1 MTDESRAAPPPVVI
15 LCGGRGTRLG
25 ADTDVLPKP
34 LVTVGGRPILWQIM
48 SHYARFGLNRF
59 ILCLGY
65 KGEQI
70 REYFLNYRVQNNDFT
85 IQLNGGEPRVIS
97 HLTDVIDWEVTCADT
112 GLDAQTGA
120 RIKRI
125 EKYIDSPYFL
135 CTYGDGVSDVNILDL
150 VDFHRQHGRVAT
162 VTGVHPPAR
171 WGELVLGEDTAVA
184 GFTEKPALGPRAGA
198 GAYVNGGFFVFN
210 RELFEYLSAEDDCV
224 LERTPLER
232 LAAENQL
239 RIFRHDG
246 FWQAMD
252 VPKDRDMLNE
262 LFASNGGAYP
272 GTASAPDGSEN
283 GVGAGQPAVKH

>member
-1 MTDESRAAPPPVVI
+1 MTKETGTAPPPVVI

-25 ADTDVLPKP
+25 AETEVLPKP

-48 SHYARFGLNRF
+48 SHYARFGMNRF

-85 IQLNGGEPRVIS
+85 IQLNGGEPRVVS
-97 HLTDVIDWEVTCADT
+97 HLTDVIDWEVTCAET

-135 CTYGDGVSDVNILDL
+135 CTYGDGVSDVNIVDL
-150 VDFHRQHGRVAT
+150 VAFHTNHGRVAT

-171 WGELVLGEDTAVA
+171 WGELVLGEDTAVS

-210 RELFEYLSAEDDCV
+210 RQLFDYLSAADDCV
-224 LERTPLER
+224 LEREPLER

-262 LFASNGGAYP
+262 LFAKHGGTYP
-272 GTASAPDGSEN
+272 PSGSTAASDHLVAAPEH
-283 GVGAGQPAVKH
+283 VGAR